1 MLSQVQAVYA
11 RGNFTVADIA
21 ERFHLSSRTVH
32 RYLNQKD
39 SNGLPTSFPKHVV
52 VLMDTIYFHR
62 TLGVVIFKDS
72 ISGLVL
78 WFKFIE
84 HKEMVDDY
92 MEGLQYLESMG
103 CVVQGVVCDGLM
115 GLREQLEQKYLV
127 QFCQFHQLSAIIY
140 KITQNPK
147 EPAGYELLQIAYS
160 MKDSTKQEFCQK
172 LHLWQ
177 KQWATLLSQKRVDVN
192 VKKHYTYKKL
202 RSAFW
207 SLRHNI
213 KWLFT
218 CRDYPEL
225 CIPNTNNGIESLNL
239 QIRTKLNL
247 HKGIS
252 VERRKRLIR
261 DIIIAHKPNR

>member
-1 MLSQVQAVYA
+1 
-11 RGNFTVADIA
+11 
-21 ERFHLSSRTVH
+21 
-32 RYLNQKD
+32 
-39 SNGLPTSFPKHVV
+39 
-52 VLMDTIYFHR
+52 MDTTYFNR
-62 TLGVVIFKDS
+62 TLGVVILKDS
-72 ISGLVL
+72 ITGIVL

-84 HKEMVDDY
+84 RKEMVDDY
-92 MEGLQYLESMG
+92 LEGLHYIESTG

-115 GLREQLEQKYLV
+115 GLRERLEQEYIV
-127 QFCQFHQLSAIIY
+127 QFCQFHQLTAIIH
-140 KITQNPK
+140 KITQYPK
-147 EPAGYELLQIAYS
+147 EQAEYELLNIAY
-160 MKDSTKQEFCQK
+160 KLTHLTKQEFCLELDQWHQK
-172 LHLWQ
+172 
-177 KQWATLLSQKRVDVN
+177 WATLLSEKRVDIHG
-192 VKKHYTYKKL
+192 KKRYSNKKL

-207 SLRHNI
+207 SLTHNI